1 MSRVTAR
8 SLRGVW
14 IRTSSWQGGAMREEK
29 HRNEPGPDG
38 DREARHPFARGLL
51 TGAAVG
57 AGVGLLFAPRSGAQ
71 ARQEV
76 GHQWSNVRSSCATGY
91 HRAKDT
97 AADWAERGQR
107 VYGTTR
113 EKVVHGAHETR
124 EYLKEVSD
132 AVMRKGHQE
141 PSRSTRNVAGTR
153 ESARA
158 IGSRG

>member
-1 MSRVTAR
+1 MS
-8 SLRGVW
+8 
-14 IRTSSWQGGAMREEK
+14 EEK
-29 HRNEPGPDG
+29 HRSEPVAES
-38 DREARHPFARGLL
+38 DRETGHPFARGLL

-76 GHQWSNVRSSCATGY
+76 GHQWSNVRASCATGY

-97 AADWAERGQR
+97 ASDWAERGQH
-107 VYGTTR
+107 VYETIR

-141 PSRSTRNVAGTR
+141 PSRSK
-153 ESARA
+153 
-158 IGSRG
+158 